1 MTNLIIQISKY
12 LIIIIMAL
20 YTLQCFTVFRKKDE
34 EARDYLFLRQN
45 ILMFFIHFVAF
56 IVLYLEMSEATI
68 LLYYGAQVIYL
79 AAVLVL
85 FRNLYPLASRLLIN
99 NMCMLICIGF
109 IMITRLSY
117 EQSIKQFKIAVFATA
132 IALVIPII
140 IRKLRFITKMYWL
153 YALVGIGLL
162 ALVAIAARSTYG
174 AKLSFTV
181 GGISIQPS
189 EFVKI
194 IFVFAI
200 AGLLSHARDFKR
212 LVIATVLAALHVLI
226 LVVSKDLG
234 SALIFFVT
242 YLVMLFVSTR
252 NPFYVLSGIL
262 AGSGAAVGAYFLFNH
277 IRVRVQAWRD
287 PFQDYQGGG
296 YQICQS
302 LFAISAGSWFGT
314 GLCQGSP
321 KAIPFVEQDF
331 MFSAIA
337 EELGSIFGICLILVC
352 MSCFIMFVNISMQL
366 TNRFYRLV
374 AVGLG
379 TTYAVQV
386 FLTVGGGI
394 KLIPMTGV
402 TLPLVSYGGSSML
415 STMIMFSIVQGL
427 YMLQR
432 DEERKSGMARYY
444 GSRQPY
450 GQGGY
455 GQAGY
460 GMPGYGSSPY
470 GDTGYGGSQYDD
482 SGYDGSQY
490 GNSGYD
496 GSQYDDSGYDGS
508 QYGNSGYDGSQYD
521 DSGYDRSQYGNSG
534 YGDPTY
540 DSSQYDDPEYGRSG
554 YDYPQY
560 ERQPYGRQE
569 YRQDDYYG
577 PQEDDQSYSE
587 SEGYR
592 MNGYDSQYGGDTHG
606 EEQQEEYWY
615 DDEDEDPYWDE
626 DRENSSGSGK
636 GRQNQKA
643 PYGYKGTYR
652 P

>member
-1 MTNLIIQISKY
+1 MTNLIIQVSKY
-12 LIIIIMAL
+12 LIIILMAL
-20 YTLQCFTVFRKKDE
+20 YTFQSYTVFHKKDD
-34 EARDYLFLRQN
+34 EAREYLFLRQN
-45 ILMFFIHFVAF
+45 MLMFVMHFVAF
-56 IVLYLEMSEATI
+56 TVLFLEMSETT
-68 LLYYGAQVIYL
+68 LLLFYGAQVIYL

-117 EQSIKQFKIAVFATA
+117 DQSIKQFKIAVFSTVV
-132 IALVIPII
+132 ALLIPII

-153 YALVGIGLL
+153 YTLVGIGLL

-174 AKLSFTV
+174 AKLSFNV

-200 AGLLSHARDFKR
+200 AGLLTHARDFR
-212 LVIATVLAALHVLI
+212 RIVIATALAALHVLI

-252 NPFYVLSGIL
+252 NPFYVLAGIL
-262 AGSGAAVGAYFLFNH
+262 SGSLAAVGAYFLFAH
-277 IRVRVQAWRD
+277 IRVRVHAWQD

-321 KAIPFVEQDF
+321 GAIPFVEQDM

-379 TTYAVQV
+379 TTYATQI

-394 KLIPMTGV
+394 KLIPLTGV
-402 TLPLVSYGGSSML
+402 TFPLVSYGGSSML
-415 STMIMFSIVQGL
+415 STFIMFAIVQGL

-432 DEERKSGMARYY
+432 DEEVKNEQKRIMQEQQRFEQQMGNGYY
-444 GSRQPY
+444 GAYQNGAPYQADGPYRRNMSYQADEPYRRNMMYQADQPY
-450 GQGGY
+450 RRN
-455 GQAGY
+455 
-460 GMPGYGSSPY
+460 MPYQENDY
-470 GDTGYGGSQYDD
+470 ADVQRDMYNTYGGNEYEEGQQPYPPYEGGQRQQPYSE
-482 SGYDGSQY
+482 YDGSRY
-490 GNSGYD
+490 EY
-496 GSQYDDSGYDGS
+496 YRDDD
-508 QYGNSGYDGSQYD
+508 
-521 DSGYDRSQYGNSG
+521 G
-534 YGDPTY
+534 YG
-540 DSSQYDDPEYGRSG
+540 EY
-554 YDYPQY
+554 
-560 ERQPYGRQE
+560 
-569 YRQDDYYG
+569 
-577 PQEDDQSYSE
+577 
-587 SEGYR
+587 
-592 MNGYDSQYGGDTHG
+592 
-606 EEQQEEYWY
+606 
-615 DDEDEDPYWDE
+615 DPYWDE
-626 DRENSSGSGK
+626 TDE
-636 GRQNQKA
+636 
-643 PYGYKGTYR
+643 
-652 P
+652 

>member
-1 MTNLIIQISKY
+1 MTNLIIQVSKY
-12 LIIIIMAL
+12 LIIILMAL
-20 YTLQCFTVFRKKDE
+20 YTFQSYTVFHKKDE

-45 ILMFFIHFVAF
+45 MLMFVMHFVAF
-56 IVLYLEMSEATI
+56 TVLFLEMSETT
-68 LLYYGAQVIYL
+68 LLLFYGAQVIYL

-117 EQSIKQFKIAVFATA
+117 DQSIKQFKIAVFSTVV
-132 IALVIPII
+132 ALLIPLI

-153 YALVGIGLL
+153 YTLVGIGLL

-200 AGLLSHARDFKR
+200 AGLLTHARDFR
-212 LVIATVLAALHVLI
+212 RIAIATALAALHVLI

-252 NPFYVLSGIL
+252 NPFYVLAGIL
-262 AGSGAAVGAYFLFNH
+262 AGSLAAVGAYFLFAH
-277 IRVRVQAWRD
+277 IRVRVHAWQD

-321 KAIPFVEQDF
+321 GAIPFVEQDM

-379 TTYAVQV
+379 TTYATQI

-394 KLIPMTGV
+394 KLIPLTGV
-402 TLPLVSYGGSSML
+402 TFPLVSYGGSSML
-415 STMIMFSIVQGL
+415 STLIMFSIVQGL

-432 DEERKSGMARYY
+432 DEEVKNEQKRIAQEQQRYEQQMAGGYY
-444 GSRQPY
+444 GAYPDNMPY
-450 GQGGY
+450 QDNMPYRSNAPYRSNMPYQDDTPYMDEPYREEDYTGSQTDMYNTYGGNDY
-455 GQAGY
+455 EK
-460 GMPGYGSSPY
+460 
-470 GDTGYGGSQYDD
+470 GYGGY
-482 SGYDGSQY
+482 
-490 GNSGYD
+490 
-496 GSQYDDSGYDGS
+496 
-508 QYGNSGYDGSQYD
+508 
-521 DSGYDRSQYGNSG
+521 
-534 YGDPTY
+534 
-540 DSSQYDDPEYGRSG
+540 
-554 YDYPQY
+554 
-560 ERQPYGRQE
+560 
-569 YRQDDYYG
+569 
-577 PQEDDQSYSE
+577 
-587 SEGYR
+587 
-592 MNGYDSQYGGDTHG
+592 
-606 EEQQEEYWY
+606 
-615 DDEDEDPYWDE
+615 DPYWDE
-626 DRENSSGSGK
+626 TDE
-636 GRQNQKA
+636 
-643 PYGYKGTYR
+643 
-652 P
+652 

>member
-1 MTNLIIQISKY
+1 MTNLIIQVSKY
-12 LIIIIMAL
+12 LIIILMAL
-20 YTLQCFTVFRKKDE
+20 YTFQSYTVFHKKDD
-34 EARDYLFLRQN
+34 EAREYLFLRQN
-45 ILMFFIHFVAF
+45 MLMFVMHFVAF
-56 IVLYLEMSEATI
+56 TVLFLEMSETT
-68 LLYYGAQVIYL
+68 LLLFYGAQVIYL

-117 EQSIKQFKIAVFATA
+117 DQSIKQFKIAVFSTVV
-132 IALVIPII
+132 ALLIPII

-153 YALVGIGLL
+153 YTLVGIGLL

-174 AKLSFTV
+174 AKLSFNV

-200 AGLLSHARDFKR
+200 AGLLTHARDFR
-212 LVIATVLAALHVLI
+212 RIVIATALAALHVLI

-252 NPFYVLSGIL
+252 NPFYVLAGIL
-262 AGSGAAVGAYFLFNH
+262 SGSLAAVGAYFLFAH
-277 IRVRVQAWRD
+277 IRVRVHAWQD

-321 KAIPFVEQDF
+321 GAIPFVEQDM

-379 TTYAVQV
+379 TTYATQI

-394 KLIPMTGV
+394 KLIPLTGV
-402 TLPLVSYGGSSML
+402 TFPLVSYGGSSML
-415 STMIMFSIVQGL
+415 STFIMFAIVQGL

-432 DEERKSGMARYY
+432 DEEVKNEQKRIMQEQQRFEQQMGNGYY
-444 GSRQPY
+444 GAYQNGAPYQADGPYRRNMSYQADEPYRRNMMYQADEPYRRNMPYQENDYADVQRDMYNTYGGNEYEEGQQPY
-450 GQGGY
+450 PPYEGGQR
-455 GQAGY
+455 QQ
-460 GMPGYGSSPY
+460 PY
-470 GDTGYGGSQYDD
+470 SE
-482 SGYDGSQY
+482 YDGSRY
-490 GNSGYD
+490 EY
-496 GSQYDDSGYDGS
+496 YRDDD
-508 QYGNSGYDGSQYD
+508 
-521 DSGYDRSQYGNSG
+521 G
-534 YGDPTY
+534 YG
-540 DSSQYDDPEYGRSG
+540 EY
-554 YDYPQY
+554 
-560 ERQPYGRQE
+560 
-569 YRQDDYYG
+569 
-577 PQEDDQSYSE
+577 
-587 SEGYR
+587 
-592 MNGYDSQYGGDTHG
+592 
-606 EEQQEEYWY
+606 
-615 DDEDEDPYWDE
+615 DPYWDE
-626 DRENSSGSGK
+626 TDE
-636 GRQNQKA
+636 
-643 PYGYKGTYR
+643 
-652 P
+652 

>member
-1 MTNLIIQISKY
+1 MTNLIIQVSKY
-12 LIIIIMAL
+12 LIIILMAL
-20 YTLQCFTVFRKKDE
+20 YTFQSYTVFHKKDD
-34 EARDYLFLRQN
+34 EAREYLFMRQN
-45 ILMFFIHFVAF
+45 MLMFVMHFVAF
-56 IVLYLEMSEATI
+56 TVLYLEMSETT
-68 LLYYGAQVIYL
+68 LLLFYGAQVIYL

-117 EQSIKQFKIAVFATA
+117 DQSIKQFKIAVFSTVV
-132 IALVIPII
+132 ALLVPII

-153 YALVGIGLL
+153 YTLVGIGLL

-200 AGLLSHARDFKR
+200 AGLLTHARDFR
-212 LVIATVLAALHVLI
+212 RIVLATALAALHVLI

-252 NPFYVLSGIL
+252 NPFYVLAGIL
-262 AGSGAAVGAYFLFNH
+262 AGSLAAVGAYFLFAH
-277 IRVRVQAWRD
+277 IRVRVHAWQD
-287 PFQDYQGGG
+287 PFKDYQGGG

-321 KAIPFVEQDF
+321 GAIPFVEQDM

-379 TTYAVQV
+379 TTYATQI

-394 KLIPMTGV
+394 KLIPLTGV
-402 TLPLVSYGGSSML
+402 TFPLVSYGGSSML
-415 STMIMFSIVQGL
+415 STLIMFSIVQGL

-432 DEERKSGMARYY
+432 DEEIKSAQRQMLQEQQRYEQQMAGGYY
-444 GSRQPY
+444 GSYAGSAPYQGSMPYRGNMPYRDADIQYQEPGPYSGGAPYRENSYADDQTDMYNTYGGNEYGKGQQPY
-450 GQGGY
+450 PPYESEEGQQTYSGY
-455 GQAGY
+455 AGSEY
-460 GMPGYGSSPY
+460 EYY
-470 GDTGYGGSQYDD
+470 QDDDGYGGYDPD
-482 SGYDGSQY
+482 
-490 GNSGYD
+490 
-496 GSQYDDSGYDGS
+496 
-508 QYGNSGYDGSQYD
+508 
-521 DSGYDRSQYGNSG
+521 
-534 YGDPTY
+534 
-540 DSSQYDDPEYGRSG
+540 
-554 YDYPQY
+554 
-560 ERQPYGRQE
+560 
-569 YRQDDYYG
+569 
-577 PQEDDQSYSE
+577 
-587 SEGYR
+587 
-592 MNGYDSQYGGDTHG
+592 
-606 EEQQEEYWY
+606 
-615 DDEDEDPYWDE
+615 WDE
-626 DRENSSGSGK
+626 TNR
-636 GRQNQKA
+636 
-643 PYGYKGTYR
+643 
-652 P
+652 